1 MNSRRRP
8 LYDVR
13 EWPGF
18 EDKAIRAFG
27 SFGRWELVKEF
38 IESHIARDPRIGQ
51 NIPGTPLYAW
61 SLETYPRCTIYYTI
75 DDENIDSEGHQ
86 TGTITLRDVA
96 ED

>member
-8 LYDVR
+8 LPMCENGPDSKIKR
-13 EWPGF
+13 
-18 EDKAIRAFG
+18 IRAFG

-38 IESHIARDPRIGQ
+38 IELHIARDPRIGQ

-61 SLETYPRCTIYYTI
+61 SLATYPRCTIYYTI

-86 TGTITLRDVA
+86 TGTITLRDVE